1 MKEEKDIL
9 SRINRRDGMT
19 VPDGFFADFADRMA
33 QSLPTTEFELS
44 ANGPIKPVHRT
55 FWQRVR
61 PYTYLAA
68 MFAGVWCMLK
78 MFTTL
83 TGDPAASQMSPSP
96 VLANAL
102 DNEVFVNDYVIE
114 DVNQWDL
121 MDEMMDEGFDVR
133 LLSLPIDEA
142 EPDQMQK
149 L

>member
-33 QSLPTTEFELS
+33 KSLPTTEFELS
-44 ANGPIKPVHRT
+44 ANEPIKPPYRT

-114 DVNQWDL
+114 GLNQWDL